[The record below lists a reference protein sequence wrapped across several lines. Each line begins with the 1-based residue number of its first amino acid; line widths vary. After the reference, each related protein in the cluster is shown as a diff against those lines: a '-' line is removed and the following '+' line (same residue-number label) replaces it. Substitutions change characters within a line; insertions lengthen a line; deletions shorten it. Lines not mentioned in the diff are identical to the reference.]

1 LRTIASLVKYR
12 VRILVIKKGALGDM
26 IAGTGALTK
35 LREKYPT
42 ARIVLLGDKLS
53 ETVCPSGTIADEVVD
68 IDLYPRGV
76 RGFFKLLRYVRRQ
89 KFDIVANLRWK
100 SDLTAVLTILSGAR
114 IKLGGGRGFYTKFYT
129 NYDPQLFADENRH
142 EYKIHID
149 ILKPLGIL
157 PENIHTSIHISDA
170 DYAWATN
177 FLNKHRLKKNK
188 FLMLTP
194 IASNVQK
201 AWPPL
206 RFTAIAQRFR
216 KKIRAPVLVSYSPG
230 DAVAAENIVR
240 AAAHG
245 VIATGKTTIGQLAAL
260 VKSARLVLCNNS
272 GIIHIAYAVGTPVL
286 CLNTSLGWEPCG
298 KRDASITRLAT
309 HLPVEQN
316 RHLSNDEVEKLLATI
331 SVDEV
336 WSLLSQ
342 RWKALA

>member
-1 LRTIASLVKYR
+1 MK
-12 VRILVIKKGALGDM
+12 ILVIKKGALGDM
-26 IAGTGALTK
+26 IAGTGALIK
-35 LREKYPT
+35 LREKYP
-42 ARIVLLGDKLS
+42 AAHIVLLGDKLS

-68 IDLYPRGV
+68 IDLYSRGV
-76 RGFFKLLRYVRRQ
+76 NGFFKLLSYVRRQ

-100 SDLTAVLTILSGAR
+100 SDLTAVLTIFSGAR

-129 NYDPQLFADENRH
+129 DYDPKLFADENRH
-142 EYKIHID
+142 EYKIHVD
-149 ILKPLGIL
+149 ILRPLGIL
-157 PENIHTSIHISDA
+157 PENIRTYIHISDA
-170 DYAWATN
+170 DKAWATN
-177 FLNKHRLKKNK
+177 FLKKHRLKKNN

-201 AWPPL
+201 AWPPQ
-206 RFTAIAQRFR
+206 RFVAIAQRFR
-216 KKIRAPVLVSYSPG
+216 QKNRAPVLVSYSPG
-230 DAVAAENIVR
+230 DAAQAEAIVS

-260 VKSARLVLCNNS
+260 VAAARLVLCNNS
-272 GIIHIAYAVGTPVL
+272 GIIHVAYAVGTPVL

-298 KRDASITRLAT
+298 KRDASITRLAA

-336 WSLLSQ
+336 WRLLTE
-342 RWKALA
+342 RWQALA